1 MIGVRTLWRDF
12 KKIKKIKKTIEMNFG
27 GVNHPIGPPK
37 GPPTVLNGVS
47 FGIKILSL
55 EYKGHLWL
63 YFFILYSFGIL
74 FRFSR

>member
-1 MIGVRTLWRDF
+1 
-12 KKIKKIKKTIEMNFG
+12 MNFG

-37 GPPTVLNGVS
+37 GPPTVLNWVS
-47 FGIKILSL
+47 FGIKILSS

>member
-1 MIGVRTLWRDF
+1 
-12 KKIKKIKKTIEMNFG
+12 MNFG

-37 GPPTVLNGVS
+37 GPPTVLNWVS
-47 FGIKILSL
+47 FGIKILSS

-74 FRFSR
+74 FSFSLNFAKINYLFFHIFH